1 MAGTELL
8 VTSRTIEVRHEYPG
22 DSSRSGA
29 VGHAAMEEVNRVEV
43 RRWPAGPATV
53 RIWSDSGVLEIVLRT
68 SHEAE
73 RVRAAVQSARSMLP
87 PARTA

>member
-22 DSSRSGA
+22 DSSRSGS
-29 VGHAAMEEVNRVEV
+29 VGQAAMEDIHRVEV

-53 RIWSDSGVLEIVLRT
+53 RIWSDSGVLEIVLGSSR
-68 SHEAE
+68 EAE
-73 RVRAAVQSARSMLP
+73 RVRAAVETARSSLR
-87 PARTA
+87 PA